1 MGWSLKIYRL
11 IFTATENHVSRIEYC
26 LPVSLLPATGGIPL
40 RSGQSAS
47 GGPVPPYWRGSCDGS
62 ASCVRRS
69 LACSGLPAD
78 TKSILARVRS
88 SNHARMTRLVRL
100 RVRVVRL
107 RVRRVRVRVRVRLGV
122 RRVRVRVR
130 VRVS

>member
-47 GGPVPPYWRGSCDGS
+47 GGPVPPYWRGSCDGW
-62 ASCVRRS
+62 RS

>member
-1 MGWSLKIYRL
+1 MS
-11 IFTATENHVSRIEYC
+11 
-26 LPVSLLPATGGIPL
+26 LPATGGIPL

-88 SNHARMTRLVRL
+88 SNHVRMTRLVRL
-100 RVRVVRL
+100 RVRLRL
-107 RVRRVRVRVRVRLGV
+107 RLRRVRARLRLRLRL
-122 RRVRVRVR
+122 RRVKVRVR
-130 VRVS
+130 VRVSLH

>member
-1 MGWSLKIYRL
+1 MS
-11 IFTATENHVSRIEYC
+11 
-26 LPVSLLPATGGIPL
+26 LPAAGGIPL

-88 SNHARMTRLVRL
+88 SNHVRMTRL
-100 RVRVVRL
+100 
-107 RVRRVRVRVRVRLGV
+107 VRVRVRVRLRLRLRRFRFRLRKLRHRAKWV
-122 RRVRVRVR
+122 TIRVRVG
-130 VRVS
+130 VSLR

>member
-1 MGWSLKIYRL
+1 M
-11 IFTATENHVSRIEYC
+11 
-26 LPVSLLPATGGIPL
+26 PATGGIPL

-88 SNHARMTRLVRL
+88 SNHVRMTRLVR
-100 RVRVVRL
+100 
-107 RVRRVRVRVRVRLGV
+107 VRVRVKVLGGLGLGLGGLGLGLGGLG
-122 RRVRVRVR
+122 
-130 VRVS
+130 SGLGLG